1 MFCTNCGA
9 EVDEGQRYCTSCG
22 APQNFEPEPFETLA
36 IGTENKLD
44 LMGEE
49 GDSTTVLSQ
58 YDETPEASPVSA
70 QETKPEVQAETPAPE
85 VEKATIFKLK
95 AADGR
100 EFVTKKFPCIV
111 GKGTKADLQIS
122 GNNAISREHL
132 KISFKDDKFFIK
144 DLESSNFTFLNGEK
158 VKAKEKVQVK
168 SGDELKIADDLF
180 DIEIVA

>member
-22 APQNFEPEPFETLA
+22 APQDVEPEPFETLA
-36 IGTENKLD
+36 IGTESKFE
-44 LMGEE
+44 LMGEA

-58 YDETPEASPVSA
+58 YDETPEATPVGE
-70 QETKPEVQAETPAPE
+70 QETQPEAQSETPEPE
-85 VEKATIFKLK
+85 IEKVPSFKLK

-111 GKGTKADLQIS
+111 GKGSKADLQIS

-132 KISFKDDKFFIK
+132 KISLKDEQFFIK

-158 VKAKEKVQVK
+158 IKAKEKIEVK

-180 DIEIVA
+180 VVEIDA